1 MIEKDPSG
9 RSERNAPGAAFERL
23 YADFPFEIANLST

>member
-9 RSERNAPGAAFERL
+9 RSERDAPCAAL
-23 YADFPFEIANLST
+23 DQLDADLQFEIANLAA